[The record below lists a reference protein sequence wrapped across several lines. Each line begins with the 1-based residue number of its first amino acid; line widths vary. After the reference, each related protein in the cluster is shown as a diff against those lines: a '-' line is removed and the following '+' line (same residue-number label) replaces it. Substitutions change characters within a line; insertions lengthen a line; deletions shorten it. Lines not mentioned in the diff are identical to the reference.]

1 MIVIGRNRP
10 KLCILRIK
18 TTPKFSG
25 ASFSRQSLADLS
37 DRVIRPLVVVGFK
50 PVTLIA
56 DFATHLS
63 KFLVLLFGPLAQLV
77 EQAAHNRSV
86 VGSSPTR
93 SIGWFGSYHPKIT
106 NYQEVKHFFYK
117 STWPEGWPR
126 NNSMKP
132 LSPCSIAMPRTC
144 IRMGSA
150 PKIVDINVELN
161 SLIGGNTPGDVTS
174 LNCDLGPWPRVSDF

>member
-86 VGSSPTR
+86 VGSNPTR
-93 SIGWFGSYHPKIT
+93 SIG
-106 NYQEVKHFFYK
+106 
-117 STWPEGWPR
+117 
-126 NNSMKP
+126 
-132 LSPCSIAMPRTC
+132 PCS
-144 IRMGSA
+144 
-150 PKIVDINVELN
+150 
-161 SLIGGNTPGDVTS
+161 
-174 LNCDLGPWPRVSDF
+174 